1 MPIIVEEN
9 RDIIQKDTKA
19 LLNAGKEVGL
29 EVNLRRTKYILMPR
43 YQYPLQM
50 HRIQI
55 AKRSFEEVANFKYLG
70 TALTYADWI
79 RLAEDSDR

>member
-1 MPIIVEEN
+1 MGYIKFWPMPIIVEEN

-43 YQYPLQM
+43 YQ
-50 HRIQI
+50 
-55 AKRSFEEVANFKYLG
+55 
-70 TALTYADWI
+70 
-79 RLAEDSDR
+79 